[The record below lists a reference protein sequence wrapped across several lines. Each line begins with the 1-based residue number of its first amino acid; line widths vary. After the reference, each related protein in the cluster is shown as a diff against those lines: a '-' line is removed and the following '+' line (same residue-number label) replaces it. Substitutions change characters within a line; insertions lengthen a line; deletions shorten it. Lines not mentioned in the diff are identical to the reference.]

1 MSTCAQKWPI
11 MFGSWLMAVLLF
23 LTDTVYGATVY
34 WYVGILVDAV
44 ERWSSDKV
52 KKL

>member
-1 MSTCAQKWPI
+1 MCSE
-11 MFGSWLMAVLLF
+11 MANYVWKLADGCPVISNC
-23 LTDTVYGATVY
+23 DTVYGATVY